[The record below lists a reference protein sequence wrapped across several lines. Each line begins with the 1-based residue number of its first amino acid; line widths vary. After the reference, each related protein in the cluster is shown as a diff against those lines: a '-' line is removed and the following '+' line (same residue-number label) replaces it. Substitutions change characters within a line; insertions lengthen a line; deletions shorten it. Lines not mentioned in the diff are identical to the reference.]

1 MQNSGIDYKS
11 EEQFDITSSLSGT
24 VTNIADDALLGKT
37 VLIQFR
43 YKAIIG
49 GCFMKNNIGEKICQY
64 RQMQKMTQEEF
75 ASRLGVTPQA
85 VGK

>member
-1 MQNSGIDYKS
+1 MVSS
-11 EEQFDITSSLSGT
+11 FFDIEVCEATLGIGLRYPQQY
-24 VTNIADDALLGKT
+24 VALLGKT
-37 VLIQFR
+37 ALINFR
-43 YKAIIG
+43 CKATKE